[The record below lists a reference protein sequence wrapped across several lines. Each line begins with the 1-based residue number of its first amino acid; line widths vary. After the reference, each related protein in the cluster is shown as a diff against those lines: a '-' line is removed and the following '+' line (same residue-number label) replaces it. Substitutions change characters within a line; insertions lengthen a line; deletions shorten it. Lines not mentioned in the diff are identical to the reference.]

1 MKTIAIAGTFDT
13 KGKEYLYVKGLVEE
27 LGLQPLMI
35 HMGVFPPDFPAD
47 ISNQEIAQAA
57 GYDLQEL
64 VDRRDRALAT
74 EVLSK
79 GMQRVVVRLYQEG
92 KFDGI
97 LSFGGSGGTSMVTPA
112 MRELPIGVP
121 KLMVSTMASGN
132 VEQYVGTSD
141 IIMMPSI
148 VDVAGLNEISRT
160 VFRNAVSAIAGMVEA
175 RDKWKEASREQKHLV
190 AATMFGVTTP
200 CVNYAKEYLEQHGYE
215 VLVFHA
221 TGTGGKTMEALI
233 DAGFFQGVLDITT
246 TEWCDELIGGVLA
259 AGSHR
264 CEAAGRNKIP
274 QVVSV
279 GAMDMVNFGPIDTVP
294 EKFLS
299 RNLYRHNPTVTL
311 MRTTVSENIRI
322 GNKLAEKLNMAKGKT
337 ILMLPLGGVSEIDKP
352 GQPFYGKEEDEAL
365 FQTLRKETDANVVRI
380 EEMNQNINDPI
391 FGETAAKKLIE
402 LMEAESK

>member
-1 MKTIAIAGTFDT
+1 
-13 KGKEYLYVKGLVEE
+13 
-27 LGLQPLMI
+27 
-35 HMGVFPPDFPAD
+35 
-47 ISNQEIAQAA
+47 
-57 GYDLQEL
+57 
-64 VDRRDRALAT
+64 
-74 EVLSK
+74 
-79 GMQRVVVRLYQEG
+79 
-92 KFDGI
+92 
-97 LSFGGSGGTSMVTPA
+97 
-112 MRELPIGVP
+112 
-121 KLMVSTMASGN
+121 
-132 VEQYVGTSD
+132 
-141 IIMMPSI
+141 
-148 VDVAGLNEISRT
+148 
-160 VFRNAVSAIAGMVEA
+160 
-175 RDKWKEASREQKHLV
+175 
-190 AATMFGVTTP
+190 
-200 CVNYAKEYLEQHGYE
+200 
-215 VLVFHA
+215 
-221 TGTGGKTMEALI
+221 MEALI

>member
-264 CEAAGRNKIP
+264 CEVAGRNKIP

>member
-1 MKTIAIAGTFDT
+1 
-13 KGKEYLYVKGLVEE
+13 
-27 LGLQPLMI
+27 
-35 HMGVFPPDFPAD
+35 
-47 ISNQEIAQAA
+47 
-57 GYDLQEL
+57 
-64 VDRRDRALAT
+64 
-74 EVLSK
+74 
-79 GMQRVVVRLYQEG
+79 
-92 KFDGI
+92 
-97 LSFGGSGGTSMVTPA
+97 
-112 MRELPIGVP
+112 
-121 KLMVSTMASGN
+121 MVSTMASGN

-160 VFRNAVSAIAGMVEA
+160 IFRNAVSAIVGMVEA

-279 GAMDMVNFGPIDTVP
+279 GAMDMVNFGPMDTVP

-380 EEMNQNINDPI
+380 EEMNHNINDPV

-402 LMEAESK
+402 LMEAENK